1 MWKDNKL
8 ISDMVF
14 QLLLN
19 NITATILGTIQTVN
33 VYSLWIVFNIVPRDC
48 HESNDILIYN
58 QLLNLIY

>member
-1 MWKDNKL
+1 
-8 ISDMVF
+8 MVF

-33 VYSLWIVFNIVPRDC
+33 VYSLWIVFKIVPRDC